1 MDTNTLIIQNKIN
14 ARVDLVSRASDAVLG
29 RRPVIGVNLP
39 TGTTLL
45 CAAESVAVLAVPTQ
59 PCVSSGA
66 GPDGLHVARFAAAR
80 CRGLITG
87 ADFAAVIEAA
97 GVFTN
102 GTVVYDQTL
111 AGRA

>member
-1 MDTNTLIIQNKIN
+1 MTADRGPAAAMAPAGPRSLHVICEL
-14 ARVDLVSRASDAVLG
+14 ARVAACG
-29 RRPVIGVNLP
+29 Y
-39 TGTTLL
+39 
-45 CAAESVAVLAVPTQ
+45 CAASTPTQ

-87 ADFAAVIEAA
+87 ADFAAVIEAV